1 MKQVVVTLDYIKL
14 NRKIVEWE
22 WYSDINTCRLFIHML
37 LKANWKEGKFQG
49 TTVPRGS
56 FVSSIGKLSEETC
69 LTIREVRTAIS
80 HLKMTGEVTSKT
92 TNKYTVFT
100 VNNYDS
106 YQSTDKQDDNQPTSE
121 RQSNDKPT
129 TTIEEYKEG
138 KKERSKENISKG
150 SGKKAPTVY
159 FDDEELNNAF
169 FDYVTMRKE
178 IKRPMTDR
186 AVNLAISKLHE
197 LSAIPSGG
205 CDNGKAIQIL
215 RQSVL
220 NGWIGLFPLKEQE
233 ERKNKV
239 KFGDFQQNS
248 YDFGAIEAE
257 LEAELLGQGGGQ
269 IADN

>member
-1 MKQVVVTLDYIKL
+1 MDYIKL

-37 LKANWKEGKFQG
+37 LKANWKEGRFQG

-56 FVSSIGKLSEETC
+56 FISSIGKLSEETC

-106 YQSTDKQDDNQPTSE
+106 YQSNDKQDDNQLTSE

-138 KKERSKENISKG
+138 KKGRSKDINKG
-150 SGKKAPTVY
+150 AGKKVQEVY
-159 FDDEELNNAF
+159 FDDEKLNNAF
-169 FDYVTMRKE
+169 SDYAAMREE
-178 IKRPMTDR
+178 INRPLTDR
-186 AVNLAISKLHE
+186 AVNLAIKKLHKM
-197 LSAIPSGG
+197 SAIPTGG
-205 CDNGKAIQIL
+205 WDKDKAIQIL
-215 RQSVL
+215 QQSVI
-220 NGWIGLFPLKEQE
+220 NGWIGLFPLNEQE
-233 ERKNKV
+233 IRSNKG
-239 KFGDFQQNS
+239 FGGFQQNT
-248 YDFGAIEAE
+248 YDFDALEREA
-257 LEAELLGQGGGQ
+257 EAELLGQGGGQ